1 MNLVLRTRGE
11 ATEVAAEVRREI
23 ARLDPALA
31 PSRMASLESIIA
43 ASVGQRRLTTL
54 LLGIFSAAALCLAA
68 IGLYGVL
75 SYTVTR
81 RKHEIGVRVALGA
94 SAATVRARVVGH
106 GLALATLGTVLGLLA
121 SFAISRLVASLLFGV
136 TPNDPMIFASVPLLL
151 SMVAMLASYFPARQA
166 TRVDPVVA
174 LRAE

>member
-1 MNLVLRTRGE
+1 
-11 ATEVAAEVRREI
+11 
-23 ARLDPALA
+23 
-31 PSRMASLESIIA
+31 
-43 ASVGQRRLTTL
+43 
-54 LLGIFSAAALCLAA
+54 
-68 IGLYGVL
+68 
-75 SYTVTR
+75 
-81 RKHEIGVRVALGA
+81 
-94 SAATVRARVVGH
+94 VGH